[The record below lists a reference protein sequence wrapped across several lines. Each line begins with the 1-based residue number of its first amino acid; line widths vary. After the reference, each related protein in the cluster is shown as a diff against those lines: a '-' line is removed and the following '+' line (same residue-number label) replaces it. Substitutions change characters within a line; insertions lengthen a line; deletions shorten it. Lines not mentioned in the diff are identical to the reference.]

1 MKKAEFSTAP
11 PSVRAE
17 LERLCTDNDSSELL
31 QKFSDLLVQINGN
44 PAGAG
49 NSTKVAVAPDVRPD
63 ETEVA
68 IATVDVPNVP
78 EGPSVKIIDGKQL
91 NGWITLSKDQKNH
104 FYLSSAEACKV
115 PRGTKLASVG
125 SGKPQEKGAGI
136 PLTFADRQDRTWV
149 EILLNGNAPDG
160 DADDCKTKKGTLYSA
175 TCLKKKKQNLVLILF
190 LTGPQRRGVEIA
202 VPQVCR
208 DLFKGTSFASIKATG
223 HVVKPNTDKNHG
235 YAIEKQSD
243 WAYVLKDKTE
253 SKLTHQNFAPWFQG
267 LSFHSVTV

>member
-1 MKKAEFSTAP
+1 MKAEFSTAP

-49 NSTKVAVAPDVRPD
+49 NSTN

-125 SGKPQEKGAGI
+125 SGKPQEKGTGI

-175 TCLKKKKQNLVLILF
+175 TCLKKKN
-190 LTGPQRRGVEIA
+190 
-202 VPQVCR
+202 
-208 DLFKGTSFASIKATG
+208 
-223 HVVKPNTDKNHG
+223 
-235 YAIEKQSD
+235 
-243 WAYVLKDKTE
+243 KT
-253 SKLTHQNFAPWFQG
+253 WF
-267 LSFHSVTV
+267 

>member
-1 MKKAEFSTAP
+1 MATPQTVMQMTA
-11 PSVRAE
+11 RRKRE
-17 LERLCTDNDSSELL
+17 HCT
-31 QKFSDLLVQINGN
+31 QLLVL
-44 PAGAG
+44 
-49 NSTKVAVAPDVRPD
+49 R
-63 ETEVA
+63 
-68 IATVDVPNVP
+68 
-78 EGPSVKIIDGKQL
+78 
-91 NGWITLSKDQKNH
+91 
-104 FYLSSAEACKV
+104 
-115 PRGTKLASVG
+115 
-125 SGKPQEKGAGI
+125 
-136 PLTFADRQDRTWV
+136 
-149 EILLNGNAPDG
+149 
-160 DADDCKTKKGTLYSA
+160 
-175 TCLKKKKQNLVLILF
+175 KKQNLVLILF

>member
-31 QKFSDLLVQINGN
+31 QKFSDLLVQIN
-44 PAGAG
+44 
-49 NSTKVAVAPDVRPD
+49 
-63 ETEVA
+63 EVA

-125 SGKPQEKGAGI
+125 SGKPQEKGTGI

-175 TCLKKKKQNLVLILF
+175 TCLKKK
-190 LTGPQRRGVEIA
+190 T
-202 VPQVCR
+202 
-208 DLFKGTSFASIKATG
+208 
-223 HVVKPNTDKNHG
+223 KPGFDFTFDWPS
-235 YAIEKQSD
+235 EKRS
-243 WAYVLKDKTE
+243 
-253 SKLTHQNFAPWFQG
+253 
-267 LSFHSVTV
+267 